1 MAVPATQTATRN
13 RILVVDDDESIRLL
27 LERALGQEYEIV
39 TAADGAEALDAAAG
53 DPAIDLVLLDID
65 MPGRNGLEVCETL
78 CAHRNTAGVPI
89 IMLTGNRDDEDEV
102 KALEAGA
109 VDFIRKPAQL
119 SVIQSR
125 ISLHLRMKE
134 YRDHLDLLVTERTQ
148 QLYDAQLEIVY
159 RLGLAS
165 EYRDNE
171 TGMHVRRMSA
181 YSHLLAREAGLATD
195 WCETLYHAAPLHDI
209 GKIAIPDRILL
220 KPGRLT
226 KEEFEVIKTHTT
238 VGAKILEGSGSQ
250 ILELARRIALSHHE
264 RWDGAGYPHGLAGD
278 TIPLEARI
286 CTISDVLDA
295 LTSERPYKRAWSFAE
310 AFEEVLSLS
319 GYAFQPEL
327 VEIFRANRAALEH
340 IYNTHREI

>member
-1 MAVPATQTATRN
+1 M
-13 RILVVDDDESIRLL
+13 VDDDESIRLL
-27 LERALGQEYEIV
+27 FERALGQEYEII
-39 TAADGAEALDAAAG
+39 TAADGEEALDTAAG
-53 DPAIDLVLLDID
+53 DRAIDLVLLDID

-78 CAHRNTAGVPI
+78 CAHRNTTGVPI

-102 KALEAGA
+102 RALEAGA

-119 SVIQSR
+119 SVIHSR

-134 YRDHLDLLVTERTQ
+134 YRDHLDRLVTERTQ

-319 GYAFQPEL
+319 GHAFQPEL

-340 IYNTHREI
+340 IYNTHREV